1 MADMNIEYINPFL
14 MAATQVM
21 KDVCQLK
28 LEMGKPYVKPTE
40 FEKDS
45 IVVSIGITGQIRGQ
59 VLLSFNTEVACD
71 LASKMCFMEITQLD
85 DISVSALSELGNMIM
100 GNAATL
106 LSNNN
111 VRIDITPPTLGMGS
125 TKLTSPKG
133 IIVDI
138 TPPAI
143 IQGDF
148 RLSSA
153 YAKNICIPL
162 SYGAGKIIEVDVSLK
177 EA

>member
-40 FEKDS
+40 FEKES

-71 LASKMCFMEITQLD
+71 LASKMCFMQITQLD
-85 DISVSALSELGNMIM
+85 DISVSALSELGNMVL
-100 GNAATL
+100 GNAATV
-106 LSNNN
+106 LS
-111 VRIDITPPTLGMGS
+111 T
-125 TKLTSPKG
+125 KG

-138 TPPAI
+138 TPPTI

-148 RLSSA
+148 KLSSA

-162 SYGAGKIIEVDVSLK
+162 SYGPGKTIEVDVSLK

>member
-85 DISVSALSELGNMIM
+85 DISISALSELGNMVL
-100 GNAATL
+100 GNAATV
-106 LSNNN
+106 LS
-111 VRIDITPPTLGMGS
+111 T
-125 TKLTSPKG
+125 KG

-138 TPPAI
+138 TPPTI

>member
-40 FEKDS
+40 FEKES

-71 LASKMCFMEITQLD
+71 LASRMCFMEIKQLD
-85 DISVSALSELGNMIM
+85 DISVSALSELGNMVL
-100 GNAATL
+100 GNAATV
-106 LSNNN
+106 LS
-111 VRIDITPPTLGMGS
+111 T
-125 TKLTSPKG
+125 KG

-138 TPPAI
+138 TPPSI

-153 YAKNICIPL
+153 YAQNICIPL
-162 SYGAGKIIEVDVSLK
+162 TYDGGKVIELDVSLK
-177 EA
+177 KA